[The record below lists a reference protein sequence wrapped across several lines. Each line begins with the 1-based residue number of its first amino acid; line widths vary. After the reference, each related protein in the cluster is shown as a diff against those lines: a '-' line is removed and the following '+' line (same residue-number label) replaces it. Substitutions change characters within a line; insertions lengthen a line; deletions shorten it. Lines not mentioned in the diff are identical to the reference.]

1 MAPSGAQVR
10 HSVELPL
17 CKATSGGSSLMPN
30 VTIIGAGLAG
40 SEAAWQAAELG
51 CSVELWEMRP
61 KRETPAHR
69 TEHFAELVCSNSL
82 GNLALETASGLLKE
96 ELRRLGSVI
105 LHCADTNPVP
115 AGGALGVAREDFPRA
130 VTKTIH
136 AHPNIEVIHKEVTE
150 IPQGPTVV
158 ATGPLTS
165 DTLAKKIE
173 VLSGE
178 TLYFYDAASP
188 IIHRDSLDDSIIYR
202 ASRYCKGEA
211 AYLNCPMTEE
221 QYYAFVEDL
230 ATAELSPIKDFEED
244 LYFEGCLPVET
255 IARRGKDTLRFGPMK
270 PVGLPDPRTGEIPYA
285 VVQLRQDD
293 AEGRL
298 YNIVGFQ
305 TRLKWGEQRRVFRTI
320 PGLENADFARMG
332 VMHRNTYLPS
342 NQMLEATMRIRR
354 NLSTAPLFFAGQLTG
369 VEGYVE
375 STAMGH
381 IAGTNAMRLARGE
394 EPVTMPRGTMMGAL
408 AHYITTK
415 EGTLQPINSNWGLV
429 PTVPKKEKGRRLG
442 KPERRQRQANTALAV
457 LDGFMREGAK
467 AAV

>member
-1 MAPSGAQVR
+1 
-10 HSVELPL
+10 
-17 CKATSGGSSLMPN
+17 MPD
-30 VTIIGAGLAG
+30 VTILGAGLAG
-40 SEAAWQAAELG
+40 SEAAWQAAERG

-61 KRETPAHR
+61 VKETPAHR

-82 GNLALETASGLLKE
+82 GNLSLTTASGLLKE

-105 LHCADTNPVP
+105 LECADSTSVP

-130 VTKTIH
+130 VTETVH
-136 AHPNIEVIHKEVTE
+136 AHPNIEVVRKEATDL
-150 IPQGPTVV
+150 PNGPTVV

-165 DTLAKKIE
+165 DALAGKIE
-173 VLSGE
+173 ALSGE
-178 TLYFYDAASP
+178 RLYFYDAASP
-188 IIHRDSLDDSIIYR
+188 IIHRESLDEAVIYR
-202 ASRYCKGEA
+202 ASRYGKGEA
-211 AYLNCPMTEE
+211 AYLNCPMTEDE
-221 QYYAFVEDL
+221 YYAFVESV

-255 IARRGKDTLRFGPMK
+255 IARRGEETLRFGPMK
-270 PVGLPDPRTGEIPYA
+270 PVGLPDPRTGDIPYA

-293 AEGRL
+293 AEGHL

-320 PGLENADFARMG
+320 PGLANADFARMG

-342 NQMLEATMRIRR
+342 NHMLEPTMRIRGD
-354 NLSTAPLFFAGQLTG
+354 LSQEPLFFAGQLTG

-375 STAMGH
+375 STAMGL
-381 IAGTNAMRLARGE
+381 IAGTNAARLALGQ
-394 EPVTMPRGTMMGAL
+394 EPITMPRGTMMGAL
-408 AHYITTK
+408 AHYITSK

-429 PTVPKKEKGRRLG
+429 PAVPKKENGRRLG
-442 KPERRQRQANTALAV
+442 KPERRERQARTALSV

-467 AAV
+467 TAV

>member
-1 MAPSGAQVR
+1 
-10 HSVELPL
+10 
-17 CKATSGGSSLMPN
+17 MPN

-61 KRETPAHR
+61 ERETPAHR
-69 TEHFAELVCSNSL
+69 TEYFAELVCSNSL

-105 LHCADTNPVP
+105 LHCADANPVP

-130 VTKTIH
+130 VTETIH
-136 AHPNIEVIHKEVTE
+136 AHPNIEVIRKEVTA

-165 DTLAKKIE
+165 DALAKKIE
-173 VLSGE
+173 DLSGE

-188 IIHRDSLDDSIIYR
+188 ILHRDSLSDSIIYR
-202 ASRYCKGEA
+202 ASRYGKGEA

-221 QYYAFVEDL
+221 EYHAFVEDL
-230 ATAELSPIKDFEED
+230 ATGELSPIKDFEED

-320 PGLENADFARMG
+320 PGLQNADFARMG

-342 NQMLEATMRIRR
+342 NHMLDATMQIREA
-354 NLSTAPLFFAGQLTG
+354 LGEAPLFFAGQLTG
-369 VEGYVE
+369 VEGYIE

-381 IAGTNAMRLARGE
+381 IAGTNAARLARGE
-394 EPVTMPRGTMMGAL
+394 EPLTMPRGTMIGAL

-429 PTVPKKEKGRRLG
+429 PTVPKKENGRRLS
-442 KPERRQRQANTALAV
+442 KPERRQRQARMALST
-457 LDGFMREGAK
+457 LDEFMREGIK
-467 AAV
+467 TAV

>member
-1 MAPSGAQVR
+1 LAEVT
-10 HSVELPL
+10 VI
-17 CKATSGGSSLMPN
+17 GG
-30 VTIIGAGLAG
+30 GLAG
-40 SEAAWQAAELG
+40 SEAAWQAAQLG

-61 KRETPAHR
+61 VKETPAHR
-69 TEHFAELVCSNSL
+69 TDSFAELVCSNSL
-82 GNLALETASGLLKE
+82 GGDSLTTASGLLKE

-105 LHCADTNPVP
+105 LRCADANRVP

-130 VTKTIH
+130 VTEAVH
-136 AHPNIEVIHKEVTE
+136 SHPNIEVIRKEATE
-150 IPQGPTVV
+150 IPEGPTVI

-165 DTLAKKIE
+165 DALVEKVEA
-173 VLSGE
+173 LSGE

-188 IIHRDSLDDSIIYR
+188 IVYRESLNGEVIYL
-202 ASRYCKGEA
+202 ASRYGKGEA

-221 QYYAFVEDL
+221 QYYSFVEAL

-244 LYFEGCLPVET
+244 MYFEGCLPAET
-255 IARRGKDTLRFGPMK
+255 IARRGLETLRFGPMK
-270 PVGLPDPRTGEIPYA
+270 PVGLPDPETGEEPYA

-298 YNIVGFQ
+298 FNMVGFQ
-305 TRLKWGEQRRVFRTI
+305 TRLKWGEQKRVFRTI
-320 PGLENADFARMG
+320 PGMENTDFARMG

-342 NQMLEATMRIRR
+342 NRMLEATMRIRVGDE
-354 NLSTAPLFFAGQLTG
+354 PLFFAGQLTG

-381 IAGTNAMRLARGE
+381 IAGTNAARLARGE
-394 EPVTMPRGTMMGAL
+394 EPMTMPRGTIMGAL

-429 PTVPKKEKGRRLG
+429 PAVPKKENGQRLS
-442 KPERRQRQANTALAV
+442 KPERRARQAQTALGVLEGFLRRGVRAV
-457 LDGFMREGAK
+457 S
-467 AAV
+467 

>member
-1 MAPSGAQVR
+1 
-10 HSVELPL
+10 
-17 CKATSGGSSLMPN
+17 MPN

-40 SEAAWQAAELG
+40 SEAAWQAAERG
-51 CSVELWEMRP
+51 CSVQLWEMRP
-61 KRETPAHR
+61 VKETPAHR

-82 GNLALETASGLLKE
+82 GNRSLETASGLLKE

-105 LHCADTNPVP
+105 LHCADANQVP

-130 VTKTIH
+130 VTETVH
-136 AHPNIEVIHKEVTE
+136 AHPNIEVVRKEATS
-150 IPQGPTVV
+150 IPEGPTVI

-165 DTLAKKIE
+165 DALAEKIAN
-173 VLSGE
+173 LSGQ

-202 ASRYCKGEA
+202 ASRYGKGEA

-230 ATAELSPIKDFEED
+230 AAAELSPIKDFEED

-255 IARRGKDTLRFGPMK
+255 IARRGRDTLRFGSMK
-270 PVGLPDPRTGEIPYA
+270 PVGLPDPHAGEIPYA

-320 PGLENADFARMG
+320 PGLQSADFARMG

-342 NQMLEATMRIRR
+342 NHVLDATMQIRGA
-354 NLSTAPLFFAGQLTG
+354 LGEAPLLFAGQLTG

-381 IAGTNAMRLARGE
+381 IAGTNAARLARGE
-394 EPVTMPRGTMMGAL
+394 EPLTMPQGTMMGAL

-429 PTVPKKEKGRRLG
+429 PTLPKRENGRRLS
-442 KPERRQRQANTALAV
+442 KPERRQRQARMALST
-457 LDGFMREGAK
+457 LDEFMREGIK

>member
-1 MAPSGAQVR
+1 MQ
-10 HSVELPL
+10 
-17 CKATSGGSSLMPN
+17 K

-40 SEAAWQAAELG
+40 SEAAWQAAQLG

-61 KRETPAHR
+61 FKETPAHR
-69 TEHFAELVCSNSL
+69 TQHFAELVCSNSL
-82 GNLALETASGLLKE
+82 GNRSLETASGLLKE

-105 LHCADTNPVP
+105 LRCADANPVP

-130 VTKTIH
+130 VTETVN
-136 AHPNIEVIHKEVTE
+136 AHPNIEVIRKEVTD
-150 IPQGPTVV
+150 IPDGPTVI

-165 DTLAKKIE
+165 DALAEKIGN
-173 VLSGE
+173 LSGE

-188 IIHRDSLDDSIIYR
+188 IIHRDSLDDSVIYR
-202 ASRYCKGEA
+202 ASRYGKGEA
-211 AYLNCPMTEE
+211 AYLNCPMNESE
-221 QYYAFVEDL
+221 YYAFVEDL

-255 IARRGKDTLRFGPMK
+255 IARRGEDTLRFGPMK
-270 PVGLPDPRTGEIPYA
+270 PVGLPHPRTGEIPYA

-320 PGLENADFARMG
+320 PGLGGADFARMG

-342 NQMLEATMRIRR
+342 NHMLDATMRIREG
-354 NLSTAPLFFAGQLTG
+354 LGGGPLFFAGQLTG

-381 IAGTNAMRLARGE
+381 IAGTNAARLAQGK
-394 EPVTMPRGTMMGAL
+394 EPMTMPRGTMSGAL

-429 PTVPKKEKGRRLG
+429 PAVPKRENGKRLS
-442 KPERRQRQANTALAV
+442 KPERRQRQAQMALST
-457 LDGFMREGAK
+457 LDEFMREGMK
-467 AAV
+467 AAI

>member
-1 MAPSGAQVR
+1 MADVT
-10 HSVELPL
+10 VI
-17 CKATSGGSSLMPN
+17 GG
-30 VTIIGAGLAG
+30 GLAG

-61 KRETPAHR
+61 VKETPAHR

-82 GNLALETASGLLKE
+82 GNRSLETASGLLKE

-105 LHCADTNPVP
+105 LRCAEAHSVP

-130 VTKTIH
+130 VTETVH
-136 AHPNIEVIHKEVTE
+136 AHPNIEVVRGEMTE
-150 IPQGPTVV
+150 LPEGPTVV

-165 DTLAKKIE
+165 DALVEKIE
-173 VLSGE
+173 ALSGD

-188 IIHRDSLDDSIIYR
+188 IVHRDSLDESVVWR
-202 ASRYCKGEA
+202 ASRYDKGEA
-211 AYLNCPMTEE
+211 AYLNCPMTRE
-221 QYYAFVEDL
+221 QYHAFVEDL

-244 LYFEGCLPVET
+244 MYFEGCLPVET
-255 IARRGKDTLRFGPMK
+255 IARRGPETLSFGPMK

-298 YNIVGFQ
+298 YNMVGFQ
-305 TRLKWGEQRRVFRTI
+305 TRLKWGEQRRVFQTI
-320 PGLENADFARMG
+320 PGMQNADFARMG
-332 VMHRNTYLPS
+332 VMHRNTYLPA
-342 NQMLEATMRIRR
+342 NRMLDATMKIRGA
-354 NLSTAPLFFAGQLTG
+354 LSDAPLFFAGQLTG
-369 VEGYVE
+369 VEGYTE

-381 IAGTNAMRLARGE
+381 LAGTNAARLARGE
-394 EPVTMPRGTMMGAL
+394 EPIVLPEGTMMGAL

-429 PTVPKKEKGRRLG
+429 PSVPKKENGKRLT
-442 KPERRQRQANTALAV
+442 KPERRQRQARMALDALNDFV
-457 LDGFMREGAK
+457 V

>member
-1 MAPSGAQVR
+1 
-10 HSVELPL
+10 
-17 CKATSGGSSLMPN
+17 MPN

-105 LHCADTNPVP
+105 LHCADTNTVP

-136 AHPNIEVIHKEVTE
+136 AHPNIEVIRKEVTE

-165 DTLAKKIE
+165 DSLAKKIE

-320 PGLENADFARMG
+320 PGLQNADFARMG

-342 NQMLEATMRIRR
+342 NHMLDATMQLRVA
-354 NLSTAPLFFAGQLTG
+354 LGEAPLFFAGQLTG

-381 IAGTNAMRLARGE
+381 IAGTNAARLARGE
-394 EPVTMPRGTMMGAL
+394 KPLTMPRGTMMGAL

-429 PTVPKKEKGRRLG
+429 PTVPKRENGRRLS
-442 KPERRQRQANTALAV
+442 KPERRQRQARMALST
-457 LDGFMREGAK
+457 LDEFMREGIK
-467 AAV
+467 TAV

>member
-1 MAPSGAQVR
+1 
-10 HSVELPL
+10 
-17 CKATSGGSSLMPN
+17 MPD
-30 VTIIGAGLAG
+30 VTVLGAGLAG

-51 CSVELWEMRP
+51 CSVEMWEMRP
-61 KRETPAHR
+61 NKETPAHR
-69 TEHFAELVCSNSL
+69 TQHFAELVCSNSL
-82 GNLALETASGLLKE
+82 GNRSLETASGLLKE

-105 LHCADTNPVP
+105 LDCANANSVP

-130 VTKTIH
+130 VTATVR
-136 AHPNIEVIHKEVTE
+136 AHPNIEVVRKEATY
-150 IPQGPTVV
+150 IPDGPVVV

-165 DTLAKKIE
+165 DALAEKIE
-173 VLSGE
+173 ELSGE
-178 TLYFYDAASP
+178 RLYFYDAASP

-202 ASRYCKGEA
+202 ASRYGKGEA
-211 AYLNCPMTEE
+211 AYLNCPMNESE
-221 QYYAFVEDL
+221 YYAFVEDL
-230 ATAELSPIKDFEED
+230 AAAELSPIKDFEED

-255 IARRGKDTLRFGPMK
+255 IARRGEDTLCFGPMK

-293 AEGRL
+293 AEGNL

-320 PGLENADFARMG
+320 PGLKNADFARMG

-342 NQMLEATMRIRR
+342 NHMLDASMRIRES
-354 NLSTAPLFFAGQLTG
+354 LSTQPLFFAGQLTG

-375 STAMGH
+375 SAAMGH
-381 IAGTNAMRLARGE
+381 IAGTNAARLARGGRLI
-394 EPVTMPRGTMMGAL
+394 TMPRGTMMGAL

-429 PTVPKKEKGRRLG
+429 PTVPKKGNGRRLR
-442 KPERRQRQANTALAV
+442 KPERRQRQARMALSV
-457 LDGFMREGAK
+457 LDEFMRDGVRT
-467 AAV
+467 AV

>member
-1 MAPSGAQVR
+1 VADGTVI
-10 HSVELPL
+10 
-17 CKATSGGSSLMPN
+17 GG
-30 VTIIGAGLAG
+30 GLAG

-61 KRETPAHR
+61 VKETPAHR

-82 GNLALETASGLLKE
+82 GNRSLETASGLLKE

-105 LHCADTNPVP
+105 LRCAEEHSVP

-130 VTKTIH
+130 VTETVH
-136 AHPNIEVIHKEVTE
+136 AHPNIEVVRGEMTDLPE
-150 IPQGPTVV
+150 GPTVI

-165 DTLAKKIE
+165 DALVEKIE
-173 VLSGE
+173 ALTGE

-188 IIHRDSLDDSIIYR
+188 IVHRDSLDDSIVWR
-202 ASRYCKGEA
+202 ASRYGKGEA

-221 QYYAFVEDL
+221 QYDAFVEDL

-244 LYFEGCLPVET
+244 MYFEGCLPVET
-255 IARRGKDTLRFGPMK
+255 IARRGRRTLSFGPMK

-298 YNIVGFQ
+298 YNMVGFQ

-320 PGLENADFARMG
+320 PGMQNADFARMG
-332 VMHRNTYLPS
+332 VMHRNTYLPA
-342 NQMLEATMRIRR
+342 NRMLEATMKIRGS
-354 NLSTAPLFFAGQLTG
+354 LSDAPLFFAGQLTG
-369 VEGYVE
+369 VEGYTE

-381 IAGTNAMRLARGE
+381 IAGTNAAKSARGE
-394 EPVTMPRGTMMGAL
+394 EPATMPQGTMMGAL

-429 PTVPKKEKGRRLG
+429 PSVPKKENGKRLT
-442 KPERRQRQANTALAV
+442 KPERRQRQARMALEA
-457 LDGFMREGAK
+457 LDGFVGVTARA
-467 AAV
+467 

>member
-1 MAPSGAQVR
+1 
-10 HSVELPL
+10 
-17 CKATSGGSSLMPN
+17 MPN

-51 CSVELWEMRP
+51 CSVELLEMRP
-61 KRETPAHR
+61 LKETPAHR

-105 LHCADTNPVP
+105 LRCADANPVP

-130 VTKTIH
+130 VTETIH
-136 AHPNIEVIHKEVTE
+136 AHSNIEVIRKEVTN
-150 IPQGPTVV
+150 IPEGPTVV

-165 DTLAKKIE
+165 EALAKKIE
-173 VLSGE
+173 DLSGE

-188 IIHRDSLDDSIIYR
+188 IIHRDSLDDSVIYR
-202 ASRYCKGEA
+202 ASRYGKGEA

-230 ATAELSPIKDFEED
+230 AAAELSPIKDFEED

-293 AEGRL
+293 AEGLL

-320 PGLENADFARMG
+320 PGLQNADFARMG

-342 NQMLEATMRIRR
+342 NHMLDATMRIREA
-354 NLSTAPLFFAGQLTG
+354 LGEAPLFFAGQLTG

-381 IAGTNAMRLARGE
+381 IAGTNAARLARGE

-429 PTVPKKEKGRRLG
+429 PTVSKKENGRRLS
-442 KPERRQRQANTALAV
+442 KPERRQRQARMALST
-457 LDGFMREGAK
+457 LGEFMREGIK
-467 AAV
+467 TAV